1 MKYFFITILS
11 LLLLKRSYGL
21 VGYKFE
27 DNLSR
32 YRVIP
37 ENGEMS
43 VQLRQNLER
52 ISTCISFFV
61 NFNRYSNLVPIF
73 DFRNGYSEEP
83 FEFVY
88 GNL

>member
-1 MKYFFITILS
+1 MRYFFIAIIL
-11 LLLLKRSYGL
+11 LVKRSYGL
-21 VGYKFE
+21 EGYKFE

-43 VQLRQNLER
+43 VKLGKSFER

-83 FEFVY
+83 
-88 GNL
+88 L